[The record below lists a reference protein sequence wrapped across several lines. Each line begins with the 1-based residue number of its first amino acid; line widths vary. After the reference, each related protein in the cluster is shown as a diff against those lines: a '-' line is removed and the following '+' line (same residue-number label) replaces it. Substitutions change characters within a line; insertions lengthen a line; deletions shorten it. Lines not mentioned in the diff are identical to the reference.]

1 MSAPAPWANTSAPFA
16 FGGRS
21 QRAETLC
28 LLTLTVQGF
37 ASLMLAKVGLVI
49 ALDIRDLLQFFEPV
63 VPSTILK
70 QFPFFGHPKHAENF
84 HMAYPVTFHVQ
95 IKEDVASQN
104 VAATLRHCVS
114 RREVI
119 QSLDQS
125 GIVHYARLLMIP
137 YNRIATVTEGV
148 FAIQVLIVYDG
159 ELDALLRFMWETPA
173 LKSLFISI
181 SDIAKIPAL
190 APLDFDGFSRYIT
203 ENNLNPTAKEL
214 RNAHSLT
221 VQQIRDGFAMP
232 G

>member
-1 MSAPAPWANTSAPFA
+1 
-16 FGGRS
+16 
-21 QRAETLC
+21 
-28 LLTLTVQGF
+28 
-37 ASLMLAKVGLVI
+37 
-49 ALDIRDLLQFFEPV
+49 
-63 VPSTILK
+63 
-70 QFPFFGHPKHAENF
+70 
-84 HMAYPVTFHVQ
+84 MAYPVTFHVQ